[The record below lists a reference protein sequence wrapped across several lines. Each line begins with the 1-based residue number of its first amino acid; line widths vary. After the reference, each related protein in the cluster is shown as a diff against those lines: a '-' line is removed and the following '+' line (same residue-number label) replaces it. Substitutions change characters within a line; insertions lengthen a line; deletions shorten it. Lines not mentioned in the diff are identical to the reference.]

1 LSHDPQP
8 AGGRARQVRR
18 LRHAAWFALLSG
30 LLLILSSCSLAEDI
44 TPPPGA
50 LPSSQGL
57 VSPVPAE
64 AIPPDQIDLQRG
76 AALFSD
82 QCAPCH
88 GPGGQGDG
96 PLAAQFSSPVPAL
109 AAPEIYRPASPAQWF
124 AMVTNGDLQQ
134 FMPPFGGALSA
145 AERWQ
150 VTYYALALGTPA
162 SSLAQASQIY
172 AQRCASCHGAEG
184 KGDGAGAKSLAAPLA
199 DLTKASTLA
208 RATGQDLYNLI
219 SQGSAQGMPPASSDL
234 TEDQRWG
241 LVAYVRSLAEGAS
254 AQMVQGSGSAHP
266 PAASSGPS
274 TVRVVGQVTN
284 GTTQQPLAGQAV
296 LVQSYSGTAPSA
308 QQSAISDSQGN
319 FEVEGVEL
327 PADRSVAA
335 SVDYRGVTY
344 SSELKQG
351 PSGSGSISLPV
362 SVYDTT
368 TDTSFLSMDRQHIFV
383 ESVPGQAILR
393 VGVLAIFSNPEQK
406 TVVASKTGGGI
417 LVFDLPAGA
426 RDLQFED
433 GALGGRYISTASGF
447 ADTQAV
453 IPGSGS
459 HQVLYSFDLPAGR
472 QVTLNIPVRYP
483 LAGEVIVVPQ
493 TLRVQSDQ
501 VVDSGSRQIQGGTYE
516 LYAGGALSPGQTLN
530 LTVLDES
537 QSLIRFGSGAPASI
551 LIGAGVLGLVLFGA
565 ALYGWRRQRSPGGP
579 PPEGG
584 PDRETLLRT
593 IAALDDAHEAGELE
607 EEAYRIRRTELK
619 ARLLEPSTSEE
630 PDRE

>member
-1 LSHDPQP
+1 MS
-8 AGGRARQVRR
+8 
-18 LRHAAWFALLSG
+18 
-30 LLLILSSCSLAEDI
+30 LILSSCSLAEDI

-50 LPSSQGL
+50 LAPSASSSQAF

-64 AIPPDQIDLQRG
+64 AIPPDQIDLQHG

-88 GPGGQGDG
+88 GPSGQGDG

-124 AMVTNGDLQQ
+124 ALVTNGDLQQ
-134 FMPPFGGALSA
+134 FMPPFGGAQGA
-145 AERWQ
+145 AERWE

-162 SSLAQASQIY
+162 SSLGPASQIY
-172 AQRCASCHGAEG
+172 AQQCASCHGPEG
-184 KGDGAGAKSLAAPLA
+184 KGDGAGAKSLPAPLA

-208 RATGQDLYNLI
+208 GATGQDLYNLI
-219 SQGSAQGMPPASSDL
+219 SQGSPAGMPPASSDL
-234 TEDQRWG
+234 TEDQRWS

-254 AQMVQGSGSAHP
+254 AQMVQGSGPAP
-266 PAASSGPS
+266 PPASSGS
-274 TVRVVGQVTN
+274 GAVRVVGQVTD
-284 GTTQQPLAGQAV
+284 GTTQQPLVGQAV
-296 LVQSYSGTAPSA
+296 VVQSFNGTVPSA
-308 QQSAISDSQGN
+308 QQSAITDSQGN
-319 FEVEGVEL
+319 FELEGVEL
-327 PADRSVAA
+327 PADRSVVA

-351 PSGSGSISLPV
+351 PSSSGSISLPV

-368 TDTSFLSMDRQHIFV
+368 TDASFLSMDREHIFV
-383 ESVPGQAILR
+383 ESVPDQGILR

-406 TVVASKTGGGI
+406 TVVASQTGGGI

-433 GALGGRYISTASGF
+433 GALGGRYLSTASGF

-459 HQVLYSFDLPAGR
+459 HQVLYSFDLPAAR
-472 QVTLNIPVRYP
+472 KVTLNFPVRYP

-501 VVDSGSRQIQGGTYE
+501 VVDSGARQIQGGTYE
-516 LYAGGALSPGQTLN
+516 LYAGGALSPGQVLN

-537 QSLIRFGSGAPASI
+537 QSVIRFGSPAAAFI
-551 LIGAGVLGLVLFGA
+551 LIGAGVLGLVLLGA
-565 ALYGWRRQRSPGGP
+565 ALYGWRRQRSPGGL
-579 PPEGG
+579 PPEGA

-607 EEAYRIRRTELK
+607 EEAYRNRRTQLK
-619 ARLLEPSTSEE
+619 ARLLKPSTSEE